1 MKRWLRRLHEDQR
14 GVGLVESLVSS
25 VLLGIALVAL
35 MGSLS
40 TFALASRGAEDRAVG
55 QALARAQVA
64 RIKAAPYQ
72 ATGDYSAYYET
83 LPSGYTRTI
92 AVTWW
97 DGTSA
102 WTGTQNAIGLQKL
115 ALTITLGSAP
125 IATMEFGKASR

>member
-72 ATGDYSAYYET
+72 ASGDYSAYYET